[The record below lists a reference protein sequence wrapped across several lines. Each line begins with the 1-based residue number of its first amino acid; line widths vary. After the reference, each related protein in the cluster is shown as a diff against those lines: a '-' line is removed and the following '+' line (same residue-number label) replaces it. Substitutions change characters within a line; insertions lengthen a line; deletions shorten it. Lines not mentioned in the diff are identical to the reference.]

1 MEAFLIGLWSE
12 WLWPI
17 LQFMVGL
24 GLVIF
29 VHELGHFI
37 AAKAVDI
44 RVEQFALGFGTRL
57 FGFKRG
63 ETDYRINLLPL
74 GGYVKM
80 AGQEDFAPLKEE
92 ERPDPRAFPNKSIG
106 ERFAVISAGVVMN
119 VVLAGVLFVIVGLAG
134 IRFLAPVIGGT
145 LPGSPARHAEI
156 RWLEEA
162 HPPSI
167 GLEAGDRILAVGDKT
182 VDRFPQLAVIA
193 ALSAPDREYGVLLER
208 LKNREHLKG
217 IARIG
222 VMDVGGTLQFGLLP
236 ALSTTFGP
244 PGDYLSAAPFMEGDQ
259 VAAIDGQK
267 IEHHWQITAI
277 EADLS
282 GDSVRLTLLRNEEEK
297 EVEVRPDLRMHPGVF
312 FQEDGTRVSGEIVT
326 VTGYPGEEAKVILRL
341 PEDRAVTLPLQEV
354 IWPARSKILDIVGL
368 VPRLRVTGVMKDSPA
383 DHAGMLPEDIILE
396 YGGIRA
402 PTLEQFLEINEK
414 NAGIPTPVIV
424 LRESEML
431 SLRIQPARHKGRVLA
446 GIIAGPDLDHPVIA
460 HVREGSPASG
470 AGISP
475 GTSFRRVNERE
486 VENWIDFYN
495 ALRALQGEEAV
506 VRFSDDPVLGT
517 EKLARLGIVTDKVF
531 HPDDYRFVLF
541 PGPMGFTL
549 LMGEEVKMN
558 PPAAVI
564 WGFQETLNFI
574 TMTYATLVSY
584 FRGTVS
590 AEEFRG
596 PVGIGSIAI
605 QAGRE
610 GVVTF
615 IYFLAVISVSLAVI
629 NFLPIPVVDGGHA
642 VFLLIEKIM
651 GRPVPLKIQNVI
663 TMLGWA
669 LILFVFI
676 ALTWN
681 DIVRIL
687 RNL

>member
-1 MEAFLIGLWSE
+1 MEAFLVGLWSE
-12 WLWPI
+12 WLWPT
-17 LQFMVGL
+17 LQFVLGL

-106 ERFAVISAGVVMN
+106 QRFAVISAGVVMN
-119 VVLAGVLFVIVGLAG
+119 VFLAALLFIIVGLAG

-145 LPGSPARHAEI
+145 LPGSPARYAEI
-156 RWLEEA
+156 RWPDEA
-162 HPPSI
+162 YPPSR
-167 GLEAGDRILAVGDKT
+167 GLEPGDRILAVGEKII
-182 VDRFPQLAVIA
+182 DRFPQLAAIA
-193 ALSAPDREYGVLLER
+193 ALSAPDREYDVLFERIKGVETLL
-208 LKNREHLKG
+208 G
-217 IARIG
+217 TARIG
-222 VMDVGGTLQFGLLP
+222 VMDVGGTLQFGLIP

-244 PGDYLSAAPFMEGDQ
+244 LGDYLSRDPFMEGDRV
-259 VAAIDGQK
+259 VAINGNR
-267 IEHHWQITAI
+267 IEHHWEIA
-277 EADLS
+277 AF
-282 GDSVRLTLLRNEEEK
+282 EEK
-297 EVEVRPDLRMHPGVF
+297 LDGEPVRVTVFRNGQAMEMMIRCALRMHPGVF
-312 FQEDGTRVSGEIVT
+312 FRKDGARVSGEILNVA
-326 VTGYPGEEAKVILRL
+326 GYPGEEGTVTLSL
-341 PEDRAVTLPLQEV
+341 PEDEQVTLLLQEV
-354 IWPARSKILDIVGL
+354 TWPARSEILDIVGL
-368 VPRLRVTGVMKDSPA
+368 VPRLRVMAVMKESPA
-383 DHAGMLPEDIILE
+383 FHAGILPEDIILQ
-396 YGGIRA
+396 YGDIPS
-402 PTLEQFLEINEK
+402 PTLGRFLEINKEK
-414 NAGIPTPVIV
+414 ADTWTDVIV
-424 LRESEML
+424 LRGNETL
-431 SLRIQPARHKGRVLA
+431 SLQIQPTRRKGRVLA
-446 GIIAGPDLDHPVIA
+446 GIIAGPDLENPVIA
-460 HVREGSPASG
+460 HVREGSPAGEAGMRPG
-470 AGISP
+470 ALVS
-475 GTSFRRVNERE
+475 RVNGKE
-486 VENWIDFYN
+486 VQNWVELFN
-495 ALRALQGEEAV
+495 ALRALQGQEAEIHF
-506 VRFSDDPVLGT
+506 RGDLANGT
-517 EKLARLGIVTDKVF
+517 EKEAPIGVITDRIF
-531 HPDDYRFVLF
+531 HPNDYRFVLF
-541 PGPMGFTL
+541 PGPRGFTL
-549 LMGEEVKMN
+549 LMGAETKMN
-558 PPAAVI
+558 PGAAVV
-564 WGFQETLNFI
+564 WGFQETVNFI

-610 GVVTF
+610 GVIPF
-615 IYFLAVISVSLAVI
+615 LYFLAVISVSLAVI

-651 GRPVPLKIQNVI
+651 GRPVPLQIQNVI

-669 LILFVFI
+669 LILFFFI

-687 RNL
+687 SNL

>member
-1 MEAFLIGLWSE
+1 METLLLGLWSE

-17 LQFMVGL
+17 LQFVVGL

-29 VHELGHFI
+29 AHELGHFI

-80 AGQEDFAPLKEE
+80 AGQEDFAPLTKE

-106 ERFAVISAGVVMN
+106 QRFTVISAGVIMN
-119 VVLAGVLFVIVGLAG
+119 VILAAVLFIIVCLAG

-156 RWLEEA
+156 RWLEKTY
-162 HPPSI
+162 PPSM
-167 GLEAGDRILAVGDKT
+167 GLEAGDKILAVGEKPI
-182 VDRFPQLAVIA
+182 DRFPQLAVIA
-193 ALSAPDREYGVLLER
+193 ALSAPDREYDVILER
-208 LKNREHLKG
+208 KKDQEILQG
-217 IARIG
+217 ITRIG
-222 VMDVGGTLQFGLLP
+222 VMNVGGTLQFGLLP
-236 ALSTTFGP
+236 AFSTTFGP
-244 PGDYLSAAPFMEGDQ
+244 LGDSLGRDPFVEGDRV
-259 VAAIDGQK
+259 VAIEGQR
-267 IEHHWQITAI
+267 IEHYWQIAAV
-277 EADLS
+277 EEKLD
-282 GDSVRLTLLRNEEEK
+282 GGPVRIALLRDD
-297 EVEVRPDLRMHPGVF
+297 EVTEVKVRPDLRMDPGVF
-312 FQEDGTRVSGEIVT
+312 FRTDGARVSGEIVS
-326 VTGYPGEEAKVILRL
+326 VAGYPGEEGTVSLRL
-341 PEDRAVTLPLQEV
+341 PEDEQVKLLLREVT
-354 IWPARSKILDIVGL
+354 WPARSAILDIVGL
-368 VPRLRVTGVMKDSPA
+368 VPRLRVTGVMKKSPA
-383 DHAGMLPEDIILE
+383 FHAGILPEDIIVE
-396 YGGIRA
+396 YDGIPS
-402 PTLEQFLEINEK
+402 PTLQQFLDINTRV
-414 NAGIPTPVIV
+414 ADTLTSVIV
-424 LRESEML
+424 LRGDEPL
-431 SLRIQPARHKGRVLA
+431 SLQIQPTRHKGRVVA
-446 GIIAGPDLDHPVIA
+446 GIIAGPDLANPVIA
-460 HVREGSPASG
+460 HVREGSPAAAAG
-470 AGISP
+470 MAAGISF
-475 GTSFRRVNERE
+475 TRVNEKRM
-486 VENWIDFYN
+486 ENWIDLFN
-495 ALRALQGEEAV
+495 VLRTLQGEKAAIHF
-506 VRFSDDPVLGT
+506 RGDPVTGT
-517 EKLARLGIVTDKVF
+517 EEVAQIGFITDRIF

-541 PGPMGFTL
+541 PGPRSFTL

-558 PPAAVI
+558 PPSAVI

-610 GVVTF
+610 GVVPF

-642 VFLLIEKIM
+642 VFLLIEKIL
-651 GRPVPLKIQNVI
+651 GRPVPLQIQNMI
-663 TMLGWA
+663 TMIGWGLLLF
-669 LILFVFI
+669 LII

-687 RNL
+687 SNL